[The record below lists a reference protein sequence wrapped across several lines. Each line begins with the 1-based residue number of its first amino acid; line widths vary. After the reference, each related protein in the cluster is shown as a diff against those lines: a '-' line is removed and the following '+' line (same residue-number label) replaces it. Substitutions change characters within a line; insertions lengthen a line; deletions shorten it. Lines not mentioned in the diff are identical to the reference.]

1 MDADTVLAL
10 CVSALDESR
19 GSYKVGCVLS
29 KPCVANAPAG
39 DDDESPVRS
48 SLHVYSFDD
57 SQFLLSLDALL
68 VREKPGLVVIDK
80 AHAKVEGLLAQHGV
94 EFALQD
100 LAKAGWPRSARDVA
114 ERTTKCLRFAC
125 GDAGV
130 ARHEACLAP
139 PLAARAAALL
149 LEHRGLR
156 EERAADAGACE
167 LWPGALGS
175 HMRLDSAAAE
185 AVNLVPGSDGG
196 NDGLGAGSL
205 LEVLGGPCKTKA
217 GYALVEAWLRQ
228 PSLDLGEITQRHDVV
243 EVLRDEGEAR
253 DGLRV
258 ALGGAA
264 KGRTGRVPD
273 LGAFAAKLRSGKAT
287 LLDLHKL
294 HVLASRVLPEVVDA
308 LAAVPCDAANALAAE
323 LLPSLKKAQRD
334 LRGYCDMAD
343 ATLDLEFLPEVLL
356 KASVDE
362 ELVEHATAMREARGA
377 IDDAHEA
384 VNRAVD
390 DCDAVGARGYK
401 AGGERAK
408 WPVKLDKDAARGRVF
423 RCVRRYDEKSLKQV
437 RTGKDGLEILSY
449 LKNGVYFTT
458 EALVKACGA
467 YQAAKGDYEQS
478 QRALTAELVKT
489 AATYAPVFARCGG
502 ALARLDAL
510 TAFATA
516 AAFAPGGAYCRPAL
530 AAGDGAPL
538 ELKGARHPVVEH
550 RDGVTF
556 IANDYAL
563 GGDAGSLVLV
573 TGPNMGGKSTYI
585 RGLAALAVMAQ
596 AGSLVPCEAAAL
608 PLFDSVLAR
617 VGAGDSL
624 TKGVSTFMAEMLE
637 ASQILHVATP
647 RSLVIIDELGRGT
660 STYDGFGLAW
670 AISEHI
676 LLESK
681 AKCLFATHFHEL
693 TQLADDHPG
702 RARNRHV
709 SAHVDDDTGKI
720 TFLYEVRDGP
730 CLESFGIKVA
740 ELAGFPDATLAVA
753 KRKAADLEAPGGK
766 QAKVAVSP

>member
-1 MDADTVLAL
+1 MSDDTTVLAL

-48 SLHVYSFDD
+48 SLHVYSFED

-94 EFALQD
+94 EHALQD
-100 LAKAGWPRSARDVA
+100 LAKAGWPRSRASPSRA
-114 ERTTKCLRFAC
+114 TKCLRFAC
-125 GDAGV
+125 GDAG
-130 ARHEACLAP
+130 
-139 PLAARAAALL
+139 
-149 LEHRGLR
+149 
-156 EERAADAGACE
+156 
-167 LWPGALGS
+167 
-175 HMRLDSAAAE
+175 
-185 AVNLVPGSDGG
+185 
-196 NDGLGAGSL
+196 
-205 LEVLGGPCKTKA
+205 
-217 GYALVEAWLRQ
+217 
-228 PSLDLGEITQRHDVV
+228 
-243 EVLRDEGEAR
+243 
-253 DGLRV
+253 
-258 ALGGAA
+258 
-264 KGRTGRVPD
+264 
-273 LGAFAAKLRSGKAT
+273 AT

-323 LLPSLKKAQRD
+323 LLPALKKAQRD
-334 LRGYCDMAD
+334 LRGYCDMAG

-401 AGGERAK
+401 A
-408 WPVKLDKDAARGRVF
+408 AARQVAREARQGRRARRVF
-423 RCVRRYDEKSLKQV
+423 RCVRRYDEKSLK
-437 RTGKDGLEILSY
+437 
-449 LKNGVYFTT
+449 
-458 EALVKACGA
+458 
-467 YQAAKGDYEQS
+467 QAAKGDYEQS

-585 RGLAALAVMAQ
+585 RGLAALA
-596 AGSLVPCEAAAL
+596 
-608 PLFDSVLAR
+608 
-617 VGAGDSL
+617 
-624 TKGVSTFMAEMLE
+624 GVSTFMAEMLE

-720 TFLYEVRDGP
+720 TFLYEAVVLEADPDGP
-730 CLESFGIKVA
+730 RWTGLSPSEHFHPRPV
-740 ELAGFPDATLAVA
+740 DATESAALSRSPQPRRAQRDSASGRDVAAFYNAALARGA
-753 KRKAADLEAPGGK
+753 LYDA
-766 QAKVAVSP
+766 

>member
-1 MDADTVLAL
+1 MDDTTILAL

-94 EFALQD
+94 EHALQD

-114 ERTTKCLRFAC
+114 ERAT
-125 GDAGV
+125 
-130 ARHEACLAP
+130 
-139 PLAARAAALL
+139 
-149 LEHRGLR
+149 
-156 EERAADAGACE
+156 
-167 LWPGALGS
+167 
-175 HMRLDSAAAE
+175 
-185 AVNLVPGSDGG
+185 NDGG

-228 PSLDLGEITQRHDVV
+228 PSLDLGEITRRHDVV

-323 LLPSLKKAQRD
+323 LLPALKKAQRD

-502 ALARLDAL
+502 ACAAR
-510 TAFATA
+510 
-516 AAFAPGGAYCRPAL
+516 R
-530 AAGDGAPL
+530 
-538 ELKGARHPVVEH
+538 
-550 RDGVTF
+550 
-556 IANDYAL
+556 
-563 GGDAGSLVLV
+563 
-573 TGPNMGGKSTYI
+573 
-585 RGLAALAVMAQ
+585 
-596 AGSLVPCEAAAL
+596 
-608 PLFDSVLAR
+608 
-617 VGAGDSL
+617 
-624 TKGVSTFMAEMLE
+624 
-637 ASQILHVATP
+637 
-647 RSLVIIDELGRGT
+647 
-660 STYDGFGLAW
+660 
-670 AISEHI
+670 
-676 LLESK
+676 
-681 AKCLFATHFHEL
+681 
-693 TQLADDHPG
+693 
-702 RARNRHV
+702 
-709 SAHVDDDTGKI
+709 
-720 TFLYEVRDGP
+720 
-730 CLESFGIKVA
+730 
-740 ELAGFPDATLAVA
+740 
-753 KRKAADLEAPGGK
+753 
-766 QAKVAVSP
+766 